1 MMRDRSFQVVV
12 CLFVLFTF
20 VKVNGDLIKCS
31 AENTN
36 SHLWRVNLSHPVYL
50 FGSLHTPYYH
60 IWHSLP
66 ANVKTAFA
74 SSDTFSFE
82 LDTHDPSVAQ
92 EIRRLQRLP
101 SEVGLDQ
108 VLSPGMFQRVKSYVD
123 HLQPLLRRWLSRS
136 AGFLGGYYTNHMM
149 ASLMG
154 DWERK
159 RPIWLLI
166 LLNKLTEEHIER
178 ENGQLLLDFFM
189 KNAAKAMGKDVDWL
203 ESAEEQMR
211 PFNLLSLEEVTFAF
225 ELQLEILEEYIL
237 HNKPLPQ
244 MVDVLTEYT
253 CGRFSDVAEQGG
265 ILVNNVCQRN
275 MTPDQIAKLKAMRN
289 HLMLGLRYRRNRKM
303 AVKVVEK
310 IITEPNK
317 THFVAVGAGHLIG
330 NRSVIHYLQLL
341 GYQVEHMT
349 CTDHIA
355 G

>member
-1 MMRDRSFQVVV
+1 MYNM
-12 CLFVLFTF
+12 L
-20 VKVNGDLIKCS
+20 
-31 AENTN
+31 
-36 SHLWRVNLSHPVYL
+36 
-50 FGSLHTPYYH
+50 
-60 IWHSLP
+60 LP
-66 ANVKTAFA
+66 
-74 SSDTFSFE
+74 
-82 LDTHDPSVAQ
+82 
-92 EIRRLQRLP
+92 
-101 SEVGLDQ
+101 
-108 VLSPGMFQRVKSYVD
+108 
-123 HLQPLLRRWLSRS
+123 PLLSC
-136 AGFLGGYYTNHMM
+136 
-149 ASLMG
+149 
-154 DWERK
+154 
-159 RPIWLLI
+159 
-166 LLNKLTEEHIER
+166 
-178 ENGQLLLDFFM
+178 Q
-189 KNAAKAMGKDVDWL
+189 
-203 ESAEEQMR
+203 
-211 PFNLLSLEEVTFAF
+211 VTFAF

-355 G
+355 GPSVPSNIIQLGDPSTVPRIIDFSEFEDIQHSDGDTTTADTSYLSTNPTTTHPLTLNTNKPRGTHPESSGDRHKSSTTPTAHPTSQHTTSKHQKLSGEKEHQLSGEKEHSNTQHTFRSPHQNSDTVAIATNHICTVILCFLFALLTFV

>member
-1 MMRDRSFQVVV
+1 
-12 CLFVLFTF
+12 
-20 VKVNGDLIKCS
+20 
-31 AENTN
+31 
-36 SHLWRVNLSHPVYL
+36 
-50 FGSLHTPYYH
+50 
-60 IWHSLP
+60 
-66 ANVKTAFA
+66 
-74 SSDTFSFE
+74 
-82 LDTHDPSVAQ
+82 
-92 EIRRLQRLP
+92 
-101 SEVGLDQ
+101 
-108 VLSPGMFQRVKSYVD
+108 
-123 HLQPLLRRWLSRS
+123 
-136 AGFLGGYYTNHMM
+136 MM

-211 PFNLLSLEEVTFAF
+211 PFNLLSLEEVSLDLHCLHKCCVVSFIWTVVCTDLVLCVQTLYCVCRPCIVCADLVLCVQTLYCVCRPCTVCTDLVLCVQTLYCVCRPCTVCADLVLCVQTYNMLLPPLLSCQVTFAF